1 MVLTGAG
8 DKVFCAGADL
18 GGFAA
23 DVPLVAKHFAT
34 DLFLEYFRL
43 MPRLG
48 KPSLCAAN
56 GHVLAGGMGLALS
69 CDLLIAK
76 EGATF
81 GTPEI
86 NVGAFPYMIMAIIYR
101 NVPRKKVNEMM
112 LLGERLSAEQAVEY
126 GLANKVVPAARV
138 RRRRRRLGDEAG
150 LEEPGADA
158 ARPRRDV
165 PPAGHGGRRRARLPA
180 LAALAHLL
188 DRGHRRGRHRI
199 LRETRPA
206 VERDASGDRA
216 RERSTCC
223 RAPPR
228 SSELTE
234 QLHERREKA
243 KLGGGEEK
251 IAKQH
256 ERGKLTA
263 RERIDLLV
271 DEGTF
276 VEMGIHGRP
285 HFAQRAMDGKEA
297 PADGVITGWGD
308 VDGRPCCIAAYDF
321 TVMAGSMG
329 MTGELK
335 VTRLREM
342 ALSKRMPFIWL
353 LDSAGARI
361 QEAAGSLFAGSGHLF
376 REEVE
381 MSGVIPMVA
390 AMMGPCAA
398 GTAYIPAL
406 ADFVPMVSGQGAMAL
421 AGPHL
426 TKAVT
431 GEDITMEELGGAKV
445 HCRKSGVG
453 DLEVKDDEECIAN
466 GQAVPLLLP
475 DQLRA
480 EAAGASR
487 PPTPTSASRR
497 S

>member
-1 MVLTGAG
+1 MLSGQMLAELVDAMKPARDDDEVRAVVLTGAG

-23 DVPLVAKHFAT
+23 DAPLVAKHFAS
-34 DLFLEYFRL
+34 DLFLEFFRL

-69 CDLLIAK
+69 CDLVIAK

-126 GLANKVVPAARV
+126 GLANKVVAGRGV
-138 RRRRRRLGDEAG
+138 RRRGRRVGRQAG

-165 PPAGHGGRRRARLPA
+165 PPAGHGARRRARVPA

-188 DRGHRRGRHRI
+188 DRGHRRGRHRV
-199 LRETRPA
+199 LREARAA
-206 VERDASGDRA
+206 VEGTVDGEHRRRA
-216 RERSTCC
+216 GEEPRC
-223 RAPPR
+223 RATGAR
-228 SSELTE
+228 WSELTE

-276 VEMGIHGRP
+276 VEIGHPRP
-285 HFAQRAMDGKEA
+285 
-297 PADGVITGWGD
+297 PALRPAG
-308 VDGRPCCIAAYDF
+308 DGR
-321 TVMAGSMG
+321 
-329 MTGELK
+329 
-335 VTRLREM
+335 
-342 ALSKRMPFIWL
+342 
-353 LDSAGARI
+353 AR
-361 QEAAGSLFAGSGHLF
+361 
-376 REEVE
+376 R
-381 MSGVIPMVA
+381 
-390 AMMGPCAA
+390 
-398 GTAYIPAL
+398 
-406 ADFVPMVSGQGAMAL
+406 
-421 AGPHL
+421 
-426 TKAVT
+426 
-431 GEDITMEELGGAKV
+431 
-445 HCRKSGVG
+445 
-453 DLEVKDDEECIAN
+453 
-466 GQAVPLLLP
+466 
-475 DQLRA
+475 
-480 EAAGASR
+480 R
-487 PPTPTSASRR
+487 PPTA
-497 S
+497 